1 MIDYD
6 TAIRILEAAF
16 DSVRRGDDGPHLAAN
31 TAMAFGYEPTDTPR

>member
-6 TAIRILEAAF
+6 GVIRILEAAF

-31 TAMAFGYEPTDTPR
+31 VALTLGYEAPTP